1 MSHASHTPRQKIG
14 ALWEAWLTPN
24 LLLAGVFFFALSPAD
39 AVDSVV
45 LETVGDGPTR
55 IVEGDAKLADAA
67 FTPASTFKMV
77 IAWAALD
84 AGVAEPSTAF
94 KVADKHVPDAPRTL
108 TLAEAMFF
116 SSNDAFVDLASRL
129 PKGRLEASVER
140 SGFVDGPP
148 PKDWLKE
155 GPSSV
160 THAGTLRVTPRQQ
173 HAFILR
179 VMRGELASSPKIQA
193 KLLECLAW
201 PAEGSKTRLYG
212 KTGTQTG
219 VTWFNGFGVEE
230 WTDRAVTVLCTG
242 PEANRAD
249 TVAAFY
255 ARFGITPPKLP

>member
-1 MSHASHTPRQKIG
+1 MTPPLRGILFLV
-14 ALWEAWLTPN
+14 ALT
-24 LLLAGVFFFALSPAD
+24 LSPAN
-39 AVDSVV
+39 AVESVI

-55 IVEGDAKLADAA
+55 VVGGDPKLADAA
-67 FTPASTFKMV
+67 FTPASTFKVV
-77 IAWAALD
+77 IAWASLE
-84 AGVAEPSTAF
+84 AGVAEPSTTF
-94 KVADKHVPDAPRTL
+94 KVADKHVPGAPRTL

-148 PKDWLKE
+148 PKDWLLKE

-160 THAGTLRVTPRQQ
+160 AHAGTLRVTPRQQ

-201 PAEGSKTRLYG
+201 PAKGAKVRLYG
-212 KTGTQTG
+212 KTGSFTG
-219 VTWFNGFGVEE
+219 VTWFNGFGVEGK
-230 WTDRAVTVLCTG
+230 TSRAVTVLRTG
-242 PEANRAD
+242 PEATRAD

-255 ARFGITPPKLP
+255 GRFDLPPPKLP